1 MLRRTC
7 NFVHDLKR
15 RRILYQT
22 LVRSQLEHCSKIW
35 HPNYLTSMDKFEN
48 FKKKWVLFEEEMS
61 YNSKCV
67 LFVLNDI
74 TLFHK
79 IFYNLIV

>member
-1 MLRRTC
+1 
-7 NFVHDLKR
+7 
-15 RRILYQT
+15 
-22 LVRSQLEHCSKIW
+22 
-35 HPNYLTSMDKFEN
+35 MDKFEN